1 MEKRG
6 VPTGVV
12 IAPPFKKIAEFEM
25 LALGLLGVAMVEV
38 DYSVGAGTASEA
50 QGFIRQ
56 AEEQVLAAMLGSKA

>member
-1 MEKRG
+1 
-6 VPTGVV
+6 
-12 IAPPFKKIAEFEM
+12 M